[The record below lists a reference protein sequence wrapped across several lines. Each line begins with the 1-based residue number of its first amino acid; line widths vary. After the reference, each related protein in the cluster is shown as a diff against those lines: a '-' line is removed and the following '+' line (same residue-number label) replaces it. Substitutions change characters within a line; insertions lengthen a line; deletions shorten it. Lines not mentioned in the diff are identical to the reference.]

1 MRSLATVAL
10 PTLAH
15 AELRSTA
22 RIETCLERGDTSDGC
37 EDHLVVVL
45 SFDHA
50 VFSTSPETITVD
62 TLVSE
67 DAPDE
72 ELTLTKPF
80 EIKWL
85 KTQSKWLYERTLVEE
100 IRGEIHEAVSVVESC
115 PTAVGWANCVCPK
128 MMKMNKSF
136 ACKEAR
142 AT

>member
-62 TLVSE
+62 TLVS
-67 DAPDE
+67 DDNPDE
-72 ELTLTKPF
+72 ELTLTAPF

-85 KTQSKWLYERTLVEE
+85 KTQSTWLYERALVTE
-100 IRGEIHEAVSVVESC
+100 IRGKILEMEVMSGVC
-115 PTAVGWANCVCPK
+115 PTEVGWVTGGC
-128 MMKMNKSF
+128 
-136 ACKEAR
+136 R
-142 AT
+142 I